1 MPIAYKMDVIRSAM
15 FVLLSTL
22 LSGCVFTRVSDDAF
36 AHEVNNLHVTGMS
49 LHAAVGQLN
58 RQGYACSADDARMT
72 KVSLDAN
79 NARFFKQLECSKHSM
94 EAFCPQIR
102 NVVLNADPNSD
113 NVVMVGKNITQ
124 RGCF

>member
-49 LHAAVGQLN
+49 LNAAVGQLN

-79 NARFFKQLECSKHSM
+79 NARFFKQLECSKQSM

>member
-58 RQGYACSADDARMT
+58 RKGYACSADDARMT

-79 NARFFKQLECSKHSM
+79 NARFFKQLECSKQSM

>member
-1 MPIAYKMDVIRSAM
+1 MPMTYKFYVVRPVT

-22 LSGCVFTRVSDDAF
+22 LSGCVLTRVSDDAF
-36 AHEVNNLHVTGMS
+36 ANEVNKLHVTGMS
-49 LHAAVGQLN
+49 LHDAVGELN

-79 NARFFKQLECSKHSM
+79 NARFFKQLECSKQSM

-102 NVVLNADPNSD
+102 NVVLNADPGSD
-113 NVVMVGKNITQ
+113 KVIMVGKNITQ

>member
-79 NARFFKQLECSKHSM
+79 NARFFKQLECSKQSM

-102 NVVLNADPNSD
+102 NVVLKADPNSD

>member
-79 NARFFKQLECSKHSM
+79 NARFFKQLECSKQSM
-94 EAFCPQIR
+94 EAFCPQIH
-102 NVVLNADPNSD
+102 NVVLNAAPNSD

>member
-79 NARFFKQLECSKHSM
+79 NARFFKQLECSKQSM
-94 EAFCPQIR
+94 EAFCPQIH

>member
-79 NARFFKQLECSKHSM
+79 NARFFKQLECSKQSM